1 MSEPRSYHIDR
12 SRIIFE
18 QFEDETVLVNT
29 ETGYYYSLSNT
40 GSEILH
46 LIEDG
51 CSAEQ
56 LPVVLFGNS
65 ERFGQNWK
73 LVEKFIEQLAAE
85 NIVIAGTGDRKGDR
99 PGRTLKEP
107 DAAIFG
113 PGVDFIPPVLE
124 RFDDV
129 RDLLLID
136 PIHQVDQDYGW
147 PRASV
152 NGNKGE

>member
-1 MSEPRSYHIDR
+1 MSEPRAYQIDR

-51 CSAEQ
+51 CPAEE
-56 LPVVLFGNS
+56 LAAILFGEPANS
-65 ERFGQNWK
+65 EPKWI

-85 NIVIAGTGDRKGDR
+85 NIVIARTANRNGDRR
-99 PGRTLKEP
+99 GRIAREP

-136 PIHQVDQDYGW
+136 PIHQVDQDFGW
-147 PRASV
+147 PKAMV
-152 NGNKGE
+152 DENKGE

>member
-1 MSEPRSYHIDR
+1 VIEPGKYQIDR
-12 SRIIFE
+12 TRIIFE

-40 GSEILH
+40 GSGILR

-51 CSAEQ
+51 CSSAD
-56 LPVVLFGNS
+56 LPVMLFGS
-65 ERFGQNWK
+65 FEDDHQRRAM
-73 LVEKFIEQLAAE
+73 VEEFVDQLLGE
-85 NIVIAGTGDRKGDR
+85 NIIKARASDYPSKIGNERGPALYGEDF
-99 PGRTLKEP
+99 
-107 DAAIFG
+107 AA
-113 PGVDFIPPVLE
+113 PVLE

-147 PRASV
+147 PKR
-152 NGNKGE
+152 G